1 MWPATE
7 RPKPQGNEEKV
18 MKFSILKQL
27 HVSCARYGFYGPRKT
42 SEKSIIES

>member
-7 RPKPQGNEEKV
+7 RPKPQGKEEKV
-18 MKFSILKQL
+18 MKFSTSKQL
-27 HVSCARYGFYGPRKT
+27 RISGTPSSSFGSTIT